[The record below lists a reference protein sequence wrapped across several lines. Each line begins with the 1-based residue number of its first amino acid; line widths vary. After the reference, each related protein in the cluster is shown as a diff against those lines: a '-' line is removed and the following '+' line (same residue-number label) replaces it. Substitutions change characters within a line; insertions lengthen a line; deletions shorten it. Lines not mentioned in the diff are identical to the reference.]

1 MKKSLLN
8 LFLFASILHQ
18 VNAQR
23 HVNIYAGY
31 SFINPQNWNRTIEA
45 YNFSRPWLNNSLPQ
59 IRTAKTWGFG
69 TSGVIGKGFFLSP
82 EFSFTRYQLSAI
94 NTPVSLAIDI
104 KWMRGAMYL
113 DMYPREFQLDSV
125 TYTIRPFFR
134 VGGGASCLLPRVRI
148 NNEFVNV
155 DDETYKPI
163 IWSYQ
168 LSAGVGCRIALTK
181 RIDIAPVVLYNFMP
195 NVNLEDFSYALNG
208 TKLPN
213 LKDDERLNN
222 FIFFMS
228 LSVRLKNDNIFE
240 N

>member
-1 MKKSLLN
+1 MKKSLLY

-23 HVNIYAGY
+23 HINLYAGLSY
-31 SFINPQNWNRTIEA
+31 INPTNWNRTIDA
-45 YNFSRPWLNNSLPQ
+45 YNFSRPWLNNSIPQ
-59 IRTAKTWGFG
+59 IRSAKTWGFG

-134 VGGGASCLLPRVRI
+134 IGGGASCLLPRVRI
-148 NNEFVNV
+148 NNVLVNV

-168 LSAGVGCRIALTK
+168 LSVGVGCRIALTK
-181 RIDIAPVVLYNFMP
+181 RFDLSPVFMYHFSP
-195 NVNLEDFSYALNG
+195 NIFLEDFSYALHG
-208 TKLPN
+208 TQVPDLNDRQKISN
-213 LKDDERLNN
+213 LMAMISLSFRLTNDER
-222 FIFFMS
+222 
-228 LSVRLKNDNIFE
+228 
-240 N
+240 

>member
-1 MKKSLLN
+1 MKKTLLN
-8 LFLFASILHQ
+8 LFLFAGILYQ

-45 YNFSRPWLNNSLPQ
+45 YNFSRPWLSNSIPQ
-59 IRTAKTWGFG
+59 IRAAKSWGFG

-82 EFSFTRYQLSAI
+82 EFSYSRYSSSSE
-94 NTPVSLAIDI
+94 NPPVSVAIEV
-104 KWMRGAMYL
+104 KWLRGSMYL
-113 DMYPREFQLDSV
+113 DVYPREFQLDSV

-148 NNEFVNV
+148 NNELVNV

-181 RIDIAPVVLYNFMP
+181 
-195 NVNLEDFSYALNG
+195 S
-208 TKLPN
+208 T
-213 LKDDERLNN
+213 
-222 FIFFMS
+222 
-228 LSVRLKNDNIFE
+228 
-240 N
+240 